1 MWTHDT
7 IRDDITAIFQAHAQ
21 EGTRVTTDS
30 HITGDL
36 GLDSL
41 GVMEVVAEIEDRFE
55 LMIPDDALPKMRTV
69 GDVVGGI
76 AEQLRTD
83 GRLS

>member
-1 MWTHDT
+1 MWTPT
-7 IRDDITAIFQAHAQ
+7 QLRDDISGIFQTHAQ
-21 EGTRVTTDS
+21 EGAKVGDES

-41 GVMEVVAEIEDRFE
+41 GVMEVVAEIEDRYA

-69 GDVVGGI
+69 GDVVAAI
-76 AEQLRTD
+76 TEQLRSE